1 MLAVY
6 FLLAA
11 NKFLYSEGTKTPNTW
26 YFSHFAA
33 GRLKYLFH
41 LVFLINF
48 LKEKIICDSYQTKV
62 VIEFSGP
69 LGLNLEI

>member
-26 YFSHFAA
+26 YFPIS
-33 GRLKYLFH
+33 L
-41 LVFLINF
+41 LVA
-48 LKEKIICDSYQTKV
+48 
-62 VIEFSGP
+62 
-69 LGLNLEI
+69 